1 MLKKTSS
8 LSLFRRTELII
19 FPLLKDLKLTL
30 LGLYPKGIKFS
41 NNPVFSKRI
50 VAFLERF
57 IYQKG
62 KVDRH
67 HTGNAKL
74 KKERM
79 KSIDVTSLTAMS
91 PHLNFLRRC
100 TLYVPN
106 FKFLSQNAWSCAYPG
121 DKKYSISKVQNLT
134 TLFTRKMKAS
144 FFAQASELWKLI
156 AGNLHL

>member
-57 IYQKG
+57 IPAPYS
-62 KVDRH
+62 
-67 HTGNAKL
+67 L
-74 KKERM
+74 
-79 KSIDVTSLTAMS
+79 TSL
-91 PHLNFLRRC
+91 
-100 TLYVPN
+100 
-106 FKFLSQNAWSCAYPG
+106 SC
-121 DKKYSISKVQNLT
+121 S
-134 TLFTRKMKAS
+134 
-144 FFAQASELWKLI
+144 
-156 AGNLHL
+156 